1 MTEPDSAFVKYLN
14 EVYSQIWRCIETTLI
29 EPLTSWVESFVN
41 WYIFTYL
48 LPHSGGLLRNGSR

>member
-14 EVYSQIWRCIETTLI
+14 EVYSQIWRCIEDSLI
-29 EPLTSWVESFVN
+29 KPLISWVEGFVN

-48 LPHSGGLLRNGSR
+48 LPHVEVREAC